1 METLS
6 SLFSDTIQSAIS
18 LFRAPTYIT
27 GDNVYQEADKR
38 ALALVDSMV
47 ERLALPGSGLSGID
61 NLYELLQK
69 ARGGSSCLLLL
80 EHYSNM
86 DLPQFSY
93 LLRKEDPRGAEIND
107 ALISIAGMKL
117 NEENPAIA
125 VFSGGYTRII
135 ICPSRVKDGTP
146 AGADTEKEKAERL
159 RMININRSA
168 MRKLEELKRTGRIV
182 LLFPA
187 GTRYRPWDTG
197 SKRGVREV
205 DSYIK
210 NFDYMCLVALNGE
223 VLHIRQGGMIDDFVS
238 EDVLRITASPMIS
251 CGEFREKALLEAA
264 KSGVEDK
271 RQAVVDA
278 VMREL
283 DIMHNE
289 AEMERQKIDGSSA
302 KDQCEPPLVR

>member
-6 SLFSDTIQSAIS
+6 SLFSETIKKALSFA
-18 LFRAPTYIT
+18 APTYIT
-27 GDNVYQEADKR
+27 GGNVYQEADKR

-47 ERLALPGSGLSGID
+47 ERLALPGSGINGID
-61 NLYELLQK
+61 NLYKLLQK
-69 ARGGSSCLLLL
+69 ARGGSACLLLL

-135 ICPSRVKDGTP
+135 ICPSLPHSDASGGVD
-146 AGADTEKEKAERL
+146 AEKEKAEYL

-168 MRKLEELKRTGRIV
+168 MRKLEELKHTGRIV

-187 GTRYRPWDTG
+187 GTRYRPWDPS
-197 SKRGVREV
+197 SKRGVREI

-210 NFDYMCLVALNGE
+210 SFDYMCLAALNGE
-223 VLHIRQGGMIDDFVS
+223 VMHIRQGVMIDDFVS
-238 EDVLRITASPMIS
+238 EDILRITVSPIIS
-251 CGEFREKALLEAA
+251 CGEFREKTQFEAEKA
-264 KSGVEDK
+264 GIEDK

-278 VMREL
+278 IMRQLEK
-283 DIMHNE
+283 MHND
-289 AEMERQKIDGSSA
+289 AEPERLKNKLEKFPA
-302 KDQCEPPLVR
+302 K

>member
-1 METLS
+1 MDTLS
-6 SLFSDTIQSAIS
+6 SVFSETIRKALALFA
-18 LFRAPTYIT
+18 APTHIT
-27 GDNVYQEADKR
+27 GENVYQEADKQ
-38 ALALVDSMV
+38 ALALVDGMV
-47 ERLALPGSGLSGID
+47 EHLALPGSGLDGMD
-61 NLYELLQK
+61 NLYDLLQK

-135 ICPSRVKDGTP
+135 ICPNHPHGNSG
-146 AGADTEKEKAERL
+146 GAAEAVQEKVDRL

-168 MRKLEELKRTGRIV
+168 MRKLEEIKHTGRIV

-187 GTRYRPWDTG
+187 GTRYRPWDPS

-223 VLHIRQGGMIDDFVS
+223 VLHIRQGEMIDDSVS
-238 EDVLRITASPMIS
+238 KDILRVTVSPVIS
-251 CGEFREKALLEAA
+251 CKDFREKAMFEAEKA
-264 KSGVEDK
+264 GVEDK

-278 VMREL
+278 VMRRLEE
-283 DIMHNE
+283 MHNA
-289 AEMERQKIDGSSA
+289 AEQKRQKKAI
-302 KDQCEPPLVR
+302 

>member
-6 SLFSDTIQSAIS
+6 SLFSETIKKALS
-18 LFRAPTYIT
+18 LFAAPTHIT
-27 GDNVYQEADKR
+27 GGNVYQEADKR

-47 ERLALPGSGLSGID
+47 ERLALPGSGVTGMD

-69 ARGGSSCLLLL
+69 ARSGSACLLLL

-93 LLRKEDPRGAEIND
+93 LLRKEDPRGGEIND

-135 ICPSRVKDGTP
+135 ICPNHPGSA
-146 AGADTEKEKAERL
+146 AGSVDTEKEKSEYL

-168 MRKLEELKRTGRIV
+168 MRKLEELKHTGRIV

-187 GTRYRPWDTG
+187 GTRYRPWDPG

-210 NFDYMCLVALNGE
+210 NFDYMCLAALNGE
-223 VLHIRQGGMIDDFVS
+223 VMHIRQGEMIDDFVS
-238 EDVLRITASPMIS
+238 EDVLRITVSPVIS
-251 CGEFREKALLEAA
+251 CGEFREKTQLEAEKA
-264 KSGVEDK
+264 GVTDK

-278 VMREL
+278 IMRRLE
-283 DIMHNE
+283 IMHND
-289 AEMERQKIDGSSA
+289 AEPARLKIKGDSKFSV
-302 KDQCEPPLVR
+302 K

>member
-6 SLFSDTIQSAIS
+6 SLFSGTIKKALSFFA
-18 LFRAPTYIT
+18 APNHIT

-47 ERLALPGSGLSGID
+47 ERLALPGSGITGMD

-69 ARGGSSCLLLL
+69 ARGGSACLLLL

-93 LLRKEDPRGAEIND
+93 LLRKEGPMGAEIND

-135 ICPSRVKDGTP
+135 ICPSLPHNGAADGAH
-146 AGADTEKEKAERL
+146 AGVDAEKEKSEYL

-168 MRKLEELKRTGRIV
+168 MRKLEELKHTGRIV

-187 GTRYRPWDTG
+187 GTRFRPWDPA

-210 NFDYMCLVALNGE
+210 SFDYMCFVALNGE
-223 VLHIRQGGMIDDFVS
+223 IMHIRQGGMIDDFVS
-238 EDVLRITASPMIS
+238 EDMLRITVSPIIS
-251 CGEFREKALLEAA
+251 CGEFRAKTQLEAEKA
-264 KSGVEDK
+264 GVEDK

-278 VMREL
+278 IMRRLE
-283 DIMHNE
+283 IMHNDVE
-289 AEMERQKIDGSSA
+289 PERLKTSKA
-302 KDQCEPPLVR
+302 QC